1 MLRGYS
7 PKCVVREFYEVRA
20 EACNPAMSRSTPTSV
35 LAPGRA
41 MLHTYPRREECEV
54 EPEKTSRERAEDP
67 ISLLVPTWRPTP
79 RQGLWAIR
87 IAIVLGT
94 LIAIGYSYGITLWD
108 WANLLIVPA
117 VIAGGGVWFANQR
130 ASIERLR
137 NNTGRKTCYKHT
149 SIE

>member
-1 MLRGYS
+1 
-7 PKCVVREFYEVRA
+7 
-20 EACNPAMSRSTPTSV
+20 
-35 LAPGRA
+35 
-41 MLHTYPRREECEV
+41 
-54 EPEKTSRERAEDP
+54 
-67 ISLLVPTWRPTP
+67 
-79 RQGLWAIR
+79 
-87 IAIVLGT
+87 LGT